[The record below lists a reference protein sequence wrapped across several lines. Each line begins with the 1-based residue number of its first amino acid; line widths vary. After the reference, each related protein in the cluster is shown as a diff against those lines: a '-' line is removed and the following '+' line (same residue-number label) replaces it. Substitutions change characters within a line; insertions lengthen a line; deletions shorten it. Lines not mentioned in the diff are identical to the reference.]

1 MTIPVLD
8 STKDLI
14 NTLPFRQGVFG
25 ARAIEDLHWLTQDIH
40 ARNRKWWV
48 DLETGAPI
56 DRNVGEMIALCHSEL
71 SEALEGRRKGL
82 QDDKLPEFS
91 MLTVELADTI
101 IRVLD
106 LAGGLKLP
114 LAEAL
119 WRKLHYNET
128 RADHTREARLREG
141 GKKY

>member
-8 STKDLI
+8 STKDILER
-14 NTLPFRQGVFG
+14 LPLRQQTFG
-25 ARAIEDLHWLTQDIH
+25 ARAIEDLHYLTEDIH

-48 DLETGAPI
+48 NLETGAPL
-56 DRNVGEMIALCHSEL
+56 DRNVGEMIALCHYEL
-71 SEALEGRRKGL
+71 SEALEGHRKGL
-82 QDDKLPEFS
+82 KDDKLPEFD

-119 WRKLHYNET
+119 WRKLHYNDT
-128 RADHTREARLREG
+128 RQDHTREARLAEG